1 MDSHQLFC
9 QEMAGVKPLVS
20 DRRVSTAPAA
30 PPSEA
35 QLARRAAAQQ
45 ALDASVDSLSM
56 ASVEMLRPC
65 DLLGFKRE
73 GIQDGVYRKL
83 RLGKYALQAVLDL
96 HRYTLVE
103 ARTALLQFVADCMAR
118 DVRTALVLHGKG
130 ERSQPQALLKSY
142 VSAWLPQ
149 IPDVMAIHSADRRHG
164 GSGALYVLL
173 RKSER
178 RKADNRERH
187 QKRRG

>member
-1 MDSHQLFC
+1 MESESLFH
-9 QEMAGVKPLVS
+9 QEMIGVKPLVS
-20 DRRVSTAPAA
+20 DRVRFAAQSAPSA
-30 PPSEA
+30 A

-45 ALDASVDSLSM
+45 VLVARPDYLSLE
-56 ASVEMLRPC
+56 AVEMLSPH
-65 DLLGFKRE
+65 DLVGFKRE
-73 GIQDGVYRKL
+73 GIQEGVYRKL

-96 HRYTLVE
+96 HRHTLSE
-103 ARTALLQFVADCMAR
+103 ARSALLQFIADC
-118 DVRTALVLHGKG
+118 VLVLHGKG

-149 IPDVMAIHSADRRHG
+149 IPEVMALHSAERRHG

-187 QKRRG
+187 QKRLG

>member
-1 MDSHQLFC
+1 MESESLFH
-9 QEMAGVKPLVS
+9 QEMIGVKPLVS
-20 DRRVSTAPAA
+20 DRVRFAAQSAPSA
-30 PPSEA
+30 A

-45 ALDASVDSLSM
+45 VLVARPDYLSLE
-56 ASVEMLRPC
+56 AVEMLSPH
-65 DLLGFKRE
+65 DLVGFKRE
-73 GIQDGVYRKL
+73 GIQEGVYRKL

-96 HRYTLVE
+96 HRHTLSE
-103 ARTALLQFVADCMAR
+103 ARSALLQFIADCLAR
-118 DVRTALVLHGKG
+118 DIRTVLVLHGKG

-149 IPDVMAIHSADRRHG
+149 IPEVMALHSAERRHG

-187 QKRRG
+187 QKRLG

>member
-20 DRRVSTAPAA
+20 DRRVSTARAA

-45 ALDASVDSLSM
+45 TLDVSLDSLSM
-56 ASVEMLRPC
+56 VSVVMLRPC

-96 HRYTLVE
+96 HRHTLVE
-103 ARTALLQFVADCMAR
+103 ARAALLQFVADCIAR

-164 GSGALYVLL
+164 GSGALYILL

-178 RKADNRERH
+178 RKVDNRERH